1 MIRKAFV
8 MTLHSG
14 KSAEYEHRHN
24 PIPDELEAVLKSHG
38 VRSYS
43 IFLER
48 QTNQLFAFAE
58 IESEEQWVAIAQTQE
73 CRRWWA
79 FMRDIM
85 ATNPDDSP
93 QSVELDEVFRLP
105 ELPAEDEK

>member
-8 MTLHSG
+8 MTLRPSHA
-14 KSAEYEHRHN
+14 AEYERRHN
-24 PIPDELEAVLKSHG
+24 PIPRELEAVLKSHG

-48 QTNQLFAFAE
+48 ETNRLFAFAE
-58 IESEEQWVAIAQTQE
+58 IESEQRWADIAQTEE

-85 ATNPDDSP
+85 AVNPDNSP

-105 ELPAEDEK
+105 IDPL